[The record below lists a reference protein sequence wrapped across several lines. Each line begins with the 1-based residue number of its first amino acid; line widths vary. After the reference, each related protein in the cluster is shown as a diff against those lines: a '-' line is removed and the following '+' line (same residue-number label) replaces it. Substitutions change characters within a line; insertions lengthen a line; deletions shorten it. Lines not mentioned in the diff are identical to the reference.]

1 MTSIKLSQQ
10 RALTER
16 VSHSIDI
23 SVCEIGDCLKGGTS
37 LASLRSARSVPG
49 FVVQIFVFCRC
60 VSKGGT
66 SLASLRSARSVPG
79 YVVQFF
85 DSMKASSM
93 RSIADAHWPAFVGD
107 FLNPFRKSP
116 DVYGPCMVYNV
127 SV

>member
-1 MTSIKLSQQ
+1 MLEPTLLKLSQQ

-79 YVVQFF
+79 YVVQIFVF
-85 DSMKASSM
+85 CRCVSEGGTSLASL
-93 RSIADAHWPAFVGD
+93 RSARSVPGYVVQIFV
-107 FLNPFRKSP
+107 FMF
-116 DVYGPCMVYNV
+116 VTF
-127 SV
+127 